1 MVVVPPPKSYIKRA
15 AETRQYGDE
24 VEGFSMEL
32 DEPNHLIRMRL
43 WGLWEMATAERFFAS
58 VLEFAER
65 LRGSPWGVLIDGR
78 RFIAQSPKITEMRE
92 KTMHKIAMLGC
103 TRMANVV
110 TSAAYQMQFSRI
122 AAASHIQAQIFVDE
136 VAARE
141 WVVASF
147 ASGTV
152 RTVPRSP
159 TESERPRV
167 PSNHRRGAPR

>member
-1 MVVVPPPKSYIKRA
+1 MAGIPPPKPQFKRA

-24 VEGFSMEL
+24 VEGFIMEL
-32 DEPNHLIRMRL
+32 DGPSHLIHMRL

-65 LRGSPWGVLIDGR
+65 LRGSPWGVLVDGR
-78 RFIAQSPKITEMRE
+78 RFIAQSPKITALREGTMR
-92 KTMHKIAMLGC
+92 KIGMLGC
-103 TRMANVV
+103 TRMANIV

-122 AAASHIQAQIFVDE
+122 AAASHMEAKIFVDE

-147 ASGTV
+147 ASGKV
-152 RTVPRSP
+152 RTAPRNQ
-159 TESERPRV
+159 TESEQSRV
-167 PSNHRRGAPR
+167 PSSLRRGGR